1 MNIKY
6 VVFVTLAFVMIVGF
20 MNLNVSSKDAKATQ
34 EKTDKTKKD
43 QDQTVYIIPEKP
55 AEPIGGLQALSQHIT
70 KNLRYPKLARR
81 TGIEGRVFVEFVVEK
96 DGSVS
101 QLKIIKGIDKACDQ
115 EALRVIKSFAK
126 WQPGKHQGKI
136 VRVKRSFPVLF
147 KL

>member
-6 VVFVTLAFVMIVGF
+6 VVFITLAFVIIVGF
-20 MNLNVSSKDAKATQ
+20 MNLNVGSEKSTVDSR
-34 EKTDKTKKD
+34 KTDHIEGN
-43 QDQTVYIIPEKP
+43 QDQTIYTIPEKP

-70 KNLRYPKLARR
+70 KNLRYPGLARR

-96 DGSVS
+96 NGSVS
-101 QLKIIKGIDKACDQ
+101 QLRVIKGIDKACDQ
-115 EALRVIKSFAK
+115 EAVRLIKSFTK

>member
-6 VVFVTLAFVMIVGF
+6 VVFITLTFIMIVGF
-20 MNLNVSSKDAKATQ
+20 MNLNGGSKSSKTTQ

-43 QDQTVYIIPEKP
+43 EDQTVYIIPEKP
-55 AEPIGGLQALSQHIT
+55 AEPIGGLQALSQHVT
-70 KNLRYPKLARR
+70 QNLRYPELARR

-101 QLKIIKGIDKACDQ
+101 QLKIVKGIDKACDR
-115 EALRVIKSFAK
+115 EALRVIKSFSK
-126 WQPGKHQGKI
+126 WQPGKHQGKT